1 MQRRQGFVSL
11 VVILALAIGGL
22 GYTFAVGNTPLL
34 GLDLQGGLSVVL
46 KPNREVPQDQLEQS
60 IAIIRNRV
68 DAIGVAE
75 PEISTQGQNILVQI
89 PGVKDQERALQLV
102 GSTAEV
108 RFRPVLQIYRGPFPP
123 EAEQPAGDET
133 PTEPGADQSPD
144 ETTPDGT
151 APPDTS
157 TATVPP
163 TVPQDTPAETSI
175 VPSAPST
182 SQVGLGLAEGEH
194 AAGVQPADPPV
205 SEVPSSVPAGEDP
218 TASVPPPA
226 GDTSSTVPQLDPN
239 NLPPELQQQLTPEQ
253 LAQLGGGAAPPIT
266 PPDQDLPDQTVVLPE
281 YDNPN
286 NPRER
291 VELRR
296 YRLGPVELT
305 GDALSSATAVIDP
318 REGKWKVRPIFK
330 DGPDGI
336 DKFNAA
342 AQKCKPPS
350 ATCPTGA
357 IAIVLDGKVISA
369 PQIEPNAAVF
379 TPFKADSIDI
389 SGSFTERDAKDLAL
403 VLRYGALPVEL
414 QVQQVQV
421 VSATLGKDALSA
433 AIAAGVVAAIAVAL
447 YMVIFYRVLGL
458 AAMLKLVIEGSL
470 LLTLIAWMGSS
481 QGLALTL
488 AGVTGIIVSI
498 GVSLDSNVVYYEHI
512 RESMR
517 RGRTLRSAVDKA
529 FDTSFSTIVK
539 ADGTSA
545 IGAMLLYW
553 LSVGPVRGFALML
566 GISTALDLIASYFFM
581 RPMVKLVTRSRLA
594 TEKPTWFGLPRPED
608 IGQTTSAAA
617 RRPRRGASDSL
628 VDEPHTSEAPA

>member
-1 MQRRQGFVSL
+1 MPRRKGFTSL
-11 VVILALAIGGL
+11 VVILVIAIGGL
-22 GYTFAVGNTPLL
+22 AYTFAAGNRPLL

-46 KPNREVPQDQLEQS
+46 KPTRDVPQDQLEQS

-89 PGVKDQERALQLV
+89 PGVKDQDRALQLV
-102 GSTAEV
+102 GTTAEV
-108 RFRPVLQIYRGPFPP
+108 RFRPVLKIFEGPFP
-123 EAEQPAGDET
+123 AEGDQPAG
-133 PTEPGADQSPD
+133 
-144 ETTPDGT
+144 TTPPGTDGAGTPPSELSPIPDQT
-151 APPDTS
+151 A
-157 TATVPP
+157 AVPP
-163 TVPQDTPAETSI
+163 SPPTSE
-175 VPSAPST
+175 
-182 SQVGLGLAEGEH
+182 VGLGGGPGES
-194 AAGVQPADPPV
+194 AAGTQPADPPV
-205 SEVPSSVPAGEDP
+205 SEVPPSAPPAGDP
-218 TASVPPPA
+218 TASVPAASDP
-226 GDTSSTVPQLDPN
+226 DETVPPLDPD
-239 NLPPELQQQLTPEQ
+239 NLPPEPGQQLTPEQ
-253 LAQLGGGAAPPIT
+253 LAQLGGAAGAAPPIT

-281 YDNPN
+281 YDKPN
-286 NPRER
+286 DPRNR
-291 VELRR
+291 VEVRR
-296 YRLGPVELT
+296 YQLGPVELT
-305 GDALSSATAVIDP
+305 GEALSGATASIDP
-318 REGKWKVRPIFK
+318 QTGQWKVRPIFK
-330 DGPDGI
+330 DGADGI

-369 PQIEPNAAVF
+369 PRIEPNAAVF
-379 TPFKADSIDI
+379 TPFKPDSIEI

-414 QVQQVQV
+414 RLQQVQV

-433 AIAAGVVAAIAVAL
+433 AIAAGIVAAIAVL
-447 YMVIFYRVLGL
+447 IYMVVFYRVLGL
-458 AAMLKLVIEGSL
+458 AAMAKLAVEGAVL
-470 LLTLIAWMGSS
+470 WTLIAWMGSN

-529 FDTSFSTIVK
+529 FDSSFSTIVK

-545 IGAMLLYW
+545 IGALLLYW

-581 RPMVKLVTRSRLA
+581 RPMVKLVTRSGLA
-594 TEKPTWFGLPRPED
+594 AERPAWFGLPRPED
-608 IGQTTSAAA
+608 IDQATVLTATGQLA
-617 RRPRRGASDSL
+617 RSGRGAKGTSI
-628 VDEPHTSEAPA
+628 DEREATEAPA

>member
-1 MQRRQGFVSL
+1 MLKRLKGFISLIVVVAL
-11 VVILALAIGGL
+11 VVGGL
-22 GYTFAVGNTPLL
+22 TYTFVAGNAPLL

-46 KPNREVPQDQLEQS
+46 KPKREVPRDQLEQS

-102 GSTAEV
+102 GTTAEV
-108 RFRPVLQIYRGPFPP
+108 RFRPVLQVYNGPFVS
-123 EAEQPAGDET
+123 D
-133 PTEPGADQSPD
+133 
-144 ETTPDGT
+144 T
-151 APPDTS
+151 APPSQEAPETTDDTTSGGTTPEGTTPEAS
-157 TATVPP
+157 TPGSTGPPPVSVEPSTPP
-163 TVPQDTPAETSI
+163 TSE
-175 VPSAPST
+175 
-182 SQVGLGLAEGEH
+182 VGLGLTEGEF
-194 AAGVQPADPPV
+194 AAGAQPADPPA
-205 SEVPSSVPAGEDP
+205 SEVPAPSTLPASEPSQPSPSEPDAGP
-218 TASVPPPA
+218 TEPQ
-226 GDTSSTVPQLDPN
+226 QLDPN
-239 NLPPELQQQLTPEQ
+239 NLPPELQQQLG
-253 LAQLGGGAAPPIT
+253 QLGGGPGAAPEIT

-286 NPRER
+286 DPRNR
-291 VELRR
+291 VEIRR

-305 GDALSSATAVIDP
+305 GDSLSGASAAIDP
-318 REGKWKVRPIFK
+318 QTGQWKVRPVFK
-330 DGPDGI
+330 GGADGI

-342 AQKCKPPS
+342 AAKCKPPS
-350 ATCPTGA
+350 STCPTGA

-369 PQIEPNAAVF
+369 PQIQPNSAAF
-379 TPFKADSIDI
+379 TPFSADSIEI

-414 QVQQVQV
+414 ELQQVQV

-433 AIAAGVVAAIAVAL
+433 ALAAGVVAAIVVAL
-447 YMVIFYRVLGL
+447 YMMLFYRILGL
-458 AAMLKLVIEGSL
+458 AALVKLAVEGSL
-470 LLTLIAWMGSS
+470 LWTLIAWMGSS

-512 RESMR
+512 RESLR

-566 GISTALDLIASYFFM
+566 GVSTALDLIASYFFM
-581 RPMVKLVTRSRLA
+581 RPMVKLVTRTRLA
-594 TEKPTWFGLPRPED
+594 IDKPTWFGLPRPED
-608 IGQTTSAAA
+608 VDQSALATAVKKTQGAAA
-617 RRPRRGASDSL
+617 TRHETR
-628 VDEPHTSEAPA
+628 ETSEARA